1 MTLDMKDEKSSSLAI
16 ALPVENLDS
25 CSLVCSAI
33 VGTALQFFQRIK
45 TGVLFRISNLAILK
59 KSTKMLSTICR
70 RVACN
75 ARPLCRKA
83 FSSEVIVTF
92 VDPIQGKLPVA
103 GKVGESLLTVAHDN
117 DIDLE
122 GVFPFTRFSFYC
134 SSYFVSN
141 TSVIHI

>member
-1 MTLDMKDEKSSSLAI
+1 
-16 ALPVENLDS
+16 
-25 CSLVCSAI
+25 
-33 VGTALQFFQRIK
+33 
-45 TGVLFRISNLAILK
+45 
-59 KSTKMLSTICR
+59 MLSTICR

-75 ARPLCRKA
+75 ARPLCRKS

-122 GVFPFTRFSFYC
+122 GVFSIQFLLFQFVVFPTLRLLMC
-134 SSYFVSN
+134 EESSSIFQ
-141 TSVIHI
+141 